1 MGGHRV
7 DLDRLA
13 DIIDQITRFD
23 QRIESALEDADG
35 RVDRLHTTWTGE
47 AAVRHRR
54 AHEEWQRGMA
64 EMRAGLDQM
73 RRNAQ
78 IAHGNY
84 SSAVTTNSRMWEQAL

>member
-1 MGGHRV
+1 MAGHRV

-13 DIIDQITRFD
+13 DIVEQLARFD
-23 QRIESALEDADG
+23 RQIEAALEDADR

-47 AAVRHRR
+47 AAVRHRH
-54 AHEEWQRGMA
+54 AHEEWQRGVA
-64 EMRAGLDQM
+64 EMRDGLAEM

-84 SSAVTTNSRMWEQAL
+84 SSAVQANSRMWGQAR

>member
-1 MGGHRV
+1 MGGYRV

-13 DIIDQITRFD
+13 DIIDQVGQFD

-35 RVDRLHTTWTGE
+35 RVDRLHATWTGE
-47 AAVRHRR
+47 AAVQHRL

-64 EMRAGLDQM
+64 EMRAGLAEM

>member
-1 MGGHRV
+1 MDGYRV

-13 DIIDQITRFD
+13 DIVDQISRFD
-23 QRIESALEDADG
+23 QRIEAALEDVDG
-35 RVDRLHTTWTGE
+35 RVDRLHATWIGE
-47 AAVRHRR
+47 AAGRHRR
-54 AHEEWQRGMA
+54 AHEEWQRGVA

-84 SSAVTTNSRMWEQAL
+84 SSAVTTNSRMWGQAL